1 MTLPASAAAR
11 PSTSVPLPSTQTE
24 IASVGLSYGAKPM
37 KSEFTL
43 PSSTSA
49 VPVLPAT
56 RVPETWAR
64 MPEPLSTQAS
74 MASLVRA
81 AASAL
86 TAWPSDL
93 GLVAETVVPSAESTW
108 STT

>member
-1 MTLPASAAAR
+1 M
-11 PSTSVPLPSTQTE
+11 
-24 IASVGLSYGAKPM
+24 SYGAKPM

-43 PSSTSA
+43 FPPTSA

-56 RVPETWAR
+56 RVPETWAP
-64 MPEPLSTQAS
+64 MPEPCSTQAS
-74 MASLVRA
+74 MASLVFE
-81 AASAL
+81 AASAP

-93 GLVAETVVPSAESTW
+93 GLVVETVAPSGESTW